1 MNFKLRQLD
10 KAHSACGKGASLGC
24 IESWLWQQKVGYS
37 AVNDA
42 LDALVES
49 DKAQEPLVNK
59 KELMDSATKALEAL
73 EKSLNTLVVLIN
85 DRVGRYPAVK
95 KSRWKVFSH
104 VRAHIRGPL
113 RAVAIDDAA
122 LEAHKKQGD

>member
-1 MNFKLRQLD
+1 MRQLD
-10 KAHSACGKGASLGC
+10 KAHGACGKGATLGC

-42 LDALVES
+42 LDALAES
-49 DKAQEPLVNK
+49 DKAQEPPANN
-59 KELMDSATKALEAL
+59 KELMDNATRALEAL
-73 EKSLNTLVVLIN
+73 DKSLNTLIVLIN

-95 KSRWKVFSH
+95 KSKWKVFSH
-104 VRAHIRGPL
+104 MRALIRGPL